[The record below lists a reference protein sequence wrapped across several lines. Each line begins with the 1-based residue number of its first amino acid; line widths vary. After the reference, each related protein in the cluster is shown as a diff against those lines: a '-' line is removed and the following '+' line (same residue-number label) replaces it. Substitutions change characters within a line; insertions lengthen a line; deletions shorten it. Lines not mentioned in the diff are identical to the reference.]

1 MSIDQQA
8 LDELRA
14 EVDKILSSM
23 SPRESTALRM
33 MLNMKLMNQTP
44 EQQDSILRAML
55 QELVISKSGK
65 Q

>member
-1 MSIDQQA
+1 MTIKQQTI
-8 LDELRA
+8 DELRA
-14 EVDKILSSM
+14 EVDKVFASLSS
-23 SPRESTALRM
+23 RESQALKM

-55 QELVISKSGK
+55 QELAARSK

>member
-1 MSIDQQA
+1 MTINQQTI
-8 LDELRA
+8 DELRA
-14 EVDKILSSM
+14 EVDKVFASLSS
-23 SPRESTALRM
+23 RESQALKM

-55 QELVISKSGK
+55 QELAARSK